1 MLQGEAPALPDDA
14 FLEFKHYARLPLAGE
29 RIYRFVTVAGDSQVL
44 RKQTTRQRIEAA
56 LGGDESNDGTP
67 VYEETR
73 NALPA
78 EPANAAEAEAAF
90 VGGGDVPEGTGES
103 EGVTSSDVGDDSGS
117 AEGDESEGGA
127 LNRMLG
133 PAADKRNAEIE
144 NE

>member
-1 MLQGEAPALPDDA
+1 M
-14 FLEFKHYARLPLAGE
+14 
-29 RIYRFVTVAGDSQVL
+29 
-44 RKQTTRQRIEAA
+44 
-56 LGGDESNDGTP
+56 
-67 VYEETR
+67 
-73 NALPA
+73 
-78 EPANAAEAEAAF
+78 
-90 VGGGDVPEGTGES
+90 GGGDVPEGTGES